1 MHQKYINRTI
11 SRLYRY
17 NQRFFTQWLEALSL
31 PIEVGQL
38 PALIQIFM
46 HPGITQDGISA
57 NAGIDKGTVAR
68 TVKQLEDNGL
78 VSRQTD
84 RGDKRVNH
92 IFATE
97 KGLECKEQVFQ
108 LIEELHNVLYKGL
121 SDSEIEEAV
130 SLLEHMRRNMNDY
143 LND

>member
-1 MHQKYINRTI
+1 MIQKYINRTI
-11 SRLYRY
+11 SRLYRL
-17 NQRFFTQWLEALSL
+17 NQRFFAQRLQELSL

-38 PALIQIFM
+38 PALIQVYR

-57 NAGIDKGTVAR
+57 NAGIDKGTVAH

-84 RGDKRVNH
+84 RNDKRVNH
-92 IFATE
+92 IFVTE
-97 KGLECKEQVFQ
+97 KGLKCEEQVFQ
-108 LIEELHNVLYKGL
+108 IIEELHNVLYKGL
-121 SDSEIEEAV
+121 SDSEIEEAI

-143 LND
+143 L